1 MIWFS
6 DASQIVILLLLVLIL
21 ILQVLI
27 LGRNHH

>member
-1 MIWFS
+1 LIWFS